1 MDIISTSELAQY
13 LKIDDSPDLQLLVAL
28 TNGIVSEAWVNPAG
42 LALAPAWVEA
52 IAYEVAA
59 RAYRN
64 PQGLS
69 SWTVSIDDGSRT
81 QRLPDHAARAGVYLT
96 DLERAQLAGVGAVST
111 VPWAGSFQM
120 ITPTNRW

>member
-1 MDIISTSELAQY
+1 MVDIINAPELVQY
-13 LKIDDSPDLQLLVAL
+13 LKVDPATDLSLLVSL
-28 TNGIVSEAWVNPAG
+28 TNGIVSEAWVNQSPTV
-42 LALAPAWVEA
+42 PVWVEA

-59 RAYRN
+59 RAFRN

-81 QRLPDHAARAGVYLT
+81 QRLPDQAARAGVYLT
-96 DLERAQLAGVGAVST
+96 DLERSQLAGVGAVST